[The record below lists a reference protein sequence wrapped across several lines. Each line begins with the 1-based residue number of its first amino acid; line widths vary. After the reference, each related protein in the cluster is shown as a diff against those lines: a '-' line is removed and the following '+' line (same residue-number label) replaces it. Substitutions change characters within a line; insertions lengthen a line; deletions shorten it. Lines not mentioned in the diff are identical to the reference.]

1 MNTSDTIGLIIQ
13 WIIPIQMFISQFL
26 YTNANSTL
34 SYYLFSKGEG
44 NGNDNRYNYSH
55 ELDRMQINRLLKW
68 LHLFFEQYPP
78 SEDDNN
84 QNNENN
90 ENNDNNDKR
99 NIKHQYTKELYQL
112 YKTILSDYN
121 QYVQYKIFNEKIW
134 FLRSYRTKSTNDIAK
149 KIISDVTLFNEG
161 LSLFSKI

>member
-1 MNTSDTIGLIIQ
+1 MNTSDTIGLVIQ

-34 SYYLFSKGEG
+34 SYYLFSKSD
-44 NGNDNRYNYSH
+44 DNRSNYSH

-78 SEDDNN
+78 SL
-84 QNNENN
+84 NNED
-90 ENNDNNDKR
+90 ENDDKG

-121 QYVQYKIFNEKIW
+121 QYIQWKTFNDSLW
-134 FLRSYRTKSTNDIAK
+134 LLRTYRAKSTNEIAK

-161 LSLFSKI
+161 LTLFSKM

>member
-1 MNTSDTIGLIIQ
+1 MNTSDTIGLVIQ

-34 SYYLFSKGEG
+34 SYYLFSKD
-44 NGNDNRYNYSH
+44 DNRNYSN

-78 SEDDNN
+78 SSEDDEKD
-84 QNNENN
+84 ENSKN
-90 ENNDNNDKR
+90 
-99 NIKHQYTKELYQL
+99 NIKHQYIKELYQL

-121 QYVQYKIFNEKIW
+121 QYVQCKIFNESLWI
-134 FLRSYRTKSTNDIAK
+134 LRTYRSKSTNDIAK

-161 LSLFSKI
+161 LTLFSKI

>member
-1 MNTSDTIGLIIQ
+1 MNTSDAIGLIIQ

-34 SYYLFSKGEG
+34 SYYLFSKS
-44 NGNDNRYNYSH
+44 DDRHYNYSH

-68 LHLFFEQYPP
+68 LHLFFEKYPP
-78 SEDDNN
+78 SL
-84 QNNENN
+84 NNEGEN
-90 ENNDNNDKR
+90 EKVE
-99 NIKHQYTKELYQL
+99 NIKHQYIKELYQL

-121 QYVQYKIFNEKIW
+121 QYVQCKIFNESLW
-134 FLRSYRTKSTNDIAK
+134 LLRTYRAKSTNDIAK

-161 LSLFSKI
+161 LTLFSKI

>member
-1 MNTSDTIGLIIQ
+1 MNTSDTIGLVIQ

-34 SYYLFSKGEG
+34 SYYLFSKS
-44 NGNDNRYNYSH
+44 NGNNHSNYSN

-68 LHLFFEQYPP
+68 IHLFFEQYPP
-78 SEDDNN
+78 SLNNEGKKDDDNK
-84 QNNENN
+84 
-90 ENNDNNDKR
+90 DTKD
-99 NIKHQYTKELYQL
+99 IKHQYIKELYQL

-121 QYVQYKIFNEKIW
+121 QYVQSKTFNESLW
-134 FLRSYRTKSTNDIAK
+134 LLRTYRAKSTNDIAK

>member
-34 SYYLFSKGEG
+34 SYYLFSKGD
-44 NGNDNRYNYSH
+44 DNRNYNNYSN

-78 SEDDNN
+78 SPEED
-84 QNNENN
+84 NENSKN
-90 ENNDNNDKR
+90 
-99 NIKHQYTKELYQL
+99 NIKHQYIKELYQL

-121 QYVQYKIFNEKIW
+121 QYVQCKIFNESLW
-134 FLRSYRTKSTNDIAK
+134 LLRTYRAKSTNDIAK

-161 LSLFSKI
+161 LTLFSKI

>member
-1 MNTSDTIGLIIQ
+1 MNTSDTIGLVIQ

-34 SYYLFSKGEG
+34 SYYLFSKSD
-44 NGNDNRYNYSH
+44 DNRNYNNYSH

-68 LHLFFEQYPP
+68 LHLFFEQYPLTKDDEKD
-78 SEDDNN
+78 EDTKDIK
-84 QNNENN
+84 
-90 ENNDNNDKR
+90 D
-99 NIKHQYTKELYQL
+99 IKHQYIKELYQL

-121 QYVQYKIFNEKIW
+121 QYVQSKTFNESLW
-134 FLRSYRTKSTNDIAK
+134 LLRTYRAKSTNDIAK

>member
-1 MNTSDTIGLIIQ
+1 MNTSDTIGLVIQ

-34 SYYLFSKGEG
+34 SYYLFSKSD
-44 NGNDNRYNYSH
+44 NDRNYNH

-68 LHLFFEQYPP
+68 IHLFFEKYPP
-78 SEDDNN
+78 SL
-84 QNNENN
+84 NNED
-90 ENNDNNDKR
+90 EKGDIS

-121 QYVQYKIFNEKIW
+121 QYVQWKTFNDSLW
-134 FLRSYRTKSTNDIAK
+134 LLRTYRAKSTNDIAK

-161 LSLFSKI
+161 LTLFSKI

>member
-1 MNTSDTIGLIIQ
+1 MNTSDRIGLVIQ

-34 SYYLFSKGEG
+34 SYYLFSKSD
-44 NGNDNRYNYSH
+44 NDYINYSN

-78 SEDDNN
+78 SL
-84 QNNENN
+84 NNED
-90 ENNDNNDKR
+90 ENDDKG

-121 QYVQYKIFNEKIW
+121 QYIQWKTFNDSLW
-134 FLRSYRTKSTNDIAK
+134 LLRTYRAKSTNEIAK

-161 LSLFSKI
+161 LTLFSKM

>member
-1 MNTSDTIGLIIQ
+1 MNTSDTIGLVIQ

-34 SYYLFSKGEG
+34 SYYLFSKS
-44 NGNDNRYNYSH
+44 DDRNYTN

-68 LHLFFEQYPP
+68 LHLFFEKYPP
-78 SEDDNN
+78 SLNEDEKEDD
-84 QNNENN
+84 
-90 ENNDNNDKR
+90 KG
-99 NIKHQYTKELYQL
+99 NIKHQYVKELYQL

-121 QYVQYKIFNEKIW
+121 QYIQWKTFNDSLW
-134 FLRSYRTKSTNDIAK
+134 LLRTYRAKSTNEIAK

-161 LSLFSKI
+161 LTLFSKM

>member
-1 MNTSDTIGLIIQ
+1 MNTSDRIGLVIQ

-34 SYYLFSKGEG
+34 SYYLFSKSDDR
-44 NGNDNRYNYSH
+44 NYNYSN

-68 LHLFFEQYPP
+68 IHLFFEKYPP
-78 SEDDNN
+78 SLNNEDD
-84 QNNENN
+84 EK
-90 ENNDNNDKR
+90 DDKG
-99 NIKHQYTKELYQL
+99 NIKHQYIKELYQL

-121 QYVQYKIFNEKIW
+121 QYVQFKTFNESLW
-134 FLRSYRTKSTNDIAK
+134 LLRTYRAKSTNDISK

-161 LSLFSKI
+161 LTLFSKM

>member
-1 MNTSDTIGLIIQ
+1 MNTSDTIGLVIQ

-34 SYYLFSKGEG
+34 SYYLFSKG
-44 NGNDNRYNYSH
+44 DDRNYSN

-68 LHLFFEQYPP
+68 LQLFFEQYPP
-78 SEDDNN
+78 STKDDEKD
-84 QNNENN
+84 ENSKN
-90 ENNDNNDKR
+90 

-121 QYVQYKIFNEKIW
+121 QYVQCKIFNESLWI
-134 FLRSYRTKSTNDIAK
+134 LRTYRSKSTNDIAK

-161 LSLFSKI
+161 LTLFSKI